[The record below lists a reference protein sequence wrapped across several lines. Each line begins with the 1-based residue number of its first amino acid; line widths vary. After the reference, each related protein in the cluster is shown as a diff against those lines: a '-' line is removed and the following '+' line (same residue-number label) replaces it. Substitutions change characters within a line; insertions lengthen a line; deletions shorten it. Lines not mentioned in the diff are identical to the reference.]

1 MTGKKVR
8 STLQTAGKLWIGWA
22 LTGTPGTPGSTTP
35 NWAGF
40 TRLRWRMVA
49 YGYGARKMVG
59 SGHSRV
65 FTPTSS
71 DGEIRA
77 GYFSR
82 GNSADGT
89 YFIIIPPNLLNREVV
104 HASHVKIKIPVF
116 FSNKRKFLVGKVYHS
131 LPVQ

>member
-1 MTGKKVR
+1 MTGKKVQ
-8 STLQTAGKLWIGWA
+8 STWQTAGKLWIGWA

-71 DGEIRA
+71 DGVIQA
-77 GYFSR
+77 GFISR
-82 GNSADGT
+82 GKSMDGSS
-89 YFIIIPPNLLNREVV
+89 FIIIPPNPLNRE
-104 HASHVKIKIPVF
+104 F
-116 FSNKRKFLVGKVYHS
+116 FTCEACGEKNSCILLK
-131 LPVQ
+131 